1 VPQTF
6 DERIVKLTVEANGKL
21 KTYEGL
27 AIKATGTKY
36 TNALQNDCTVTISNL
51 DKATQDY
58 ILTQTSP
65 YARVRTPKSIILE
78 AGRQSYG
85 TTKIYT
91 GNIVSSVVSQPPDI
105 GVTLKCLTGN
115 FLKGNIISRAFPNGA
130 SFSQIAAQIA
140 QDTNTLLKYQASNDP
155 KVNNYGYSGAAIKQI
170 GNLAGMS
177 GLNVFV
183 NDGILVVKD
192 AYVALTNTVRILD
205 AQSGMIGIPEFT
217 EQGMRVKFF
226 IDNKT
231 TLGGTL
237 RIISKVYPAASG
249 DYVIYKLNFD
259 IANRENPFYYIAEA
273 ARHR

>member
-1 VPQTF
+1 MPQTF
-6 DERIVKLTVEANGKL
+6 DERILKLTVEANGRL

-36 TNALQNDCTVTISNL
+36 TNALQNECNVTISNL

-65 YARVRTPKSIILE
+65 YSRNNTPKTITLE
-78 AGRQSYG
+78 AGRKSYG
-85 TTKIYT
+85 TTKIYI
-91 GNIVSSVVSQPPDI
+91 GNIVSSIVSQPPDI

-115 FLKGNIISRAFPNGA
+115 FLKGNIISRSFPNGA
-130 SFSQIAAQIA
+130 TYSQIATQIA

-155 KVNNYGYSGAAIKQI
+155 VVNNYGYSGAAIKQI

-192 AYVALTNTVRILD
+192 AYVAINNTIRILSAD
-205 AQSGMIGIPEFT
+205 TGMIGIPEFT
-217 EQGMRVKFF
+217 EQGIRVKMF

-259 IANRENPFYYIAEA
+259 IANRETPFYYIAEA
-273 ARHR
+273 ARRR

>member
-1 VPQTF
+1 MPQTF

-36 TNALQNDCTVTISNL
+36 TNALQNECTVTIYNL

-65 YARVRTPKSIILE
+65 YARARTPKSITLE
-78 AGRQSYG
+78 AGRVSYG

-91 GNIVSSVVSQPPDI
+91 GNIVSSTVSQPPDI

-115 FLKGNIISRAFPNGA
+115 FYKGNIISRSFPNGVT
-130 SFSQIAAQIA
+130 FSQIAKQIA

-183 NDGILVVKD
+183 NDNILVVKD

-205 AQSGMIGIPEFT
+205 AQSGMVGIPEFT
-217 EQGMRVKFF
+217 EQGVRVKFF

-259 IANRENPFYYIAEA
+259 IANRDTPYYYIAEA
-273 ARHR
+273 ARRR